1 MISWTHDYRP
11 MVVRNGRRRHRERP
25 LHPNFKGAGVR
36 EGVAAARRVGG
47 PEGRFESE
55 RGVSPALIFDALRER
70 FLKMLIRLHQ
80 SEITA
85 LNIDKNDKQFVIN
98 LWINEY
104 GEKALLEQ
112 LKTLIKKEA
121 KRSCAN
127 KRG

>member
-1 MISWTHDYRP
+1 
-11 MVVRNGRRRHRERP
+11 
-25 LHPNFKGAGVR
+25 
-36 EGVAAARRVGG
+36 
-47 PEGRFESE
+47 
-55 RGVSPALIFDALRER
+55 
-70 FLKMLIRLHQ
+70 MLIRLHQ

-85 LNIDKNDKQFVIN
+85 LNIDKNDKQFVVN